1 MVVELD
7 PELEAALIERA
18 ERERI
23 APEALV
29 LKVLRERFLTS
40 VPAKGPRGDLKELL
54 RSVAKDCGVSLPNS
68 ALSRE
73 EIYD

>member
-1 MVVELD
+1 MTIDLD
-7 PELEAALIERA
+7 PELEAVLIERA
-18 ERERI
+18 RREGI

-29 LKVLRERFLTS
+29 LKALRERFLS
-40 VPAKGPRGDLKELL
+40 PVPAKAPRADLKQLL